1 LITQAAFLTP
11 ALDAALTPLS
21 ALAPLHNP
29 SAFQWLH
36 GCRDL
41 FGHDCQQ
48 MLVPDTAFF
57 RALPVVAQT
66 YALPAALCERYQL
79 KRYGFHGLAHEA
91 MWRAWE
97 EAGPR
102 ASPSRIIT
110 LQLGGGSSMAA
121 IVDGRP
127 VDTTMGFTPLEGLV
141 MATRCGDMD
150 PGLLLWLQQH
160 AGMDVATLDRLL
172 HEQSGLLGMSGI
184 SGDMQV
190 LLASDDAAASRA
202 INVFVYRIRK
212 YLGAFIAVL
221 GGVDGILFGGG
232 IGEHAAQIRGR
243 ILQNMSWAGIEIDP
257 LIGSPAMSSPAM
269 SAPAMSGREMLQ
281 RQGGASH
288 AISPP
293 NAPVEVRVVA
303 IDEARLLVQAL
314 VSGLLSTPD

>member
-1 LITQAAFLTP
+1 
-11 ALDAALTPLS
+11 
-21 ALAPLHNP
+21 
-29 SAFQWLH
+29 
-36 GCRDL
+36 
-41 FGHDCQQ
+41 
-48 MLVPDTAFF
+48 
-57 RALPVVAQT
+57 
-66 YALPAALCERYQL
+66 
-79 KRYGFHGLAHEA
+79 
-91 MWRAWE
+91 
-97 EAGPR
+97 
-102 ASPSRIIT
+102 
-110 LQLGGGSSMAA
+110 
-121 IVDGRP
+121 
-127 VDTTMGFTPLEGLV
+127 
-141 MATRCGDMD
+141 
-150 PGLLLWLQQH
+150 
-160 AGMDVATLDRLL
+160 
-172 HEQSGLLGMSGI
+172 MSGI

-269 SAPAMSGREMLQ
+269 SGREMLQ